1 ILGLATLLTP
11 SSTMMEE
18 ATDLDFLAPLRMELP
33 SRNGS
38 SGSNG
43 GHKEEDDD
51 ADETETIT
59 GSVFGS
65 ESVYESVADEW
76 RSTRLSDDQETIV
89 SGISFGESQ
98 RVKEMEEE
106 QERLNNSLFSLSTQ
120 FAQVQFRLKQ
130 IGEAKGDS
138 KEQLLKE
145 LQEFAFK
152 GCADTTGL
160 TRMRSE
166 SSSDEEVLEKQRIRQ
181 KELIDKLKEQLDDL
195 ERYAYESGEGDMP
208 STVIIQ
214 KQKSVLENLSQKIDL
229 NIEIDKMS
237 QAEIQKQVE
246 EALKTLINPFKQKEQ
261 LVEQL
266 QTQITDLERF
276 VSFLQKENE
285 GAESRSSG
293 PRSILRCPMHL
304 IEAPQK
310 SFGSSPAKTTPTK
323 KGLFGLPSFSSSPTN
338 SGFQKNQLKQ
348 TAKGRHYGDER
359 ARLQIAVEDVVEIL
373 KKYTL
378 LSVDENHEDRT
389 LDPVDPI
396 DDDVFDR
403 SEEEV
408 VTGIRRSLCPSL
420 RALLEHGMQ
429 AAAMPISTASTS
441 TFGCLVPKPQT
452 KKVAKPLAHI
462 WDVILFFYDSRNGK
476 EMSDAPVRKLS
487 QSFQLDR
494 VQGKSVTSK
503 QILLSTIETIIASHA
518 RLKRS
523 NDAQWKAFVSAALNQ
538 KRLPAWIRIIFRT
551 RQVVDAC
558 YFSWSYV
565 SRTGC
570 EELYDLLDSLQKYNM
585 NLPVDLALR
594 PFEQMREAF

>member
-1 ILGLATLLTP
+1 HNTLQ
-11 SSTMMEE
+11 SDSEMMEE
-18 ATDLDFLAPLRMELP
+18 STEFDWLSPLRMEP
-33 SRNGS
+33 TRNGS
-38 SGSNG
+38 SGSTSEQ
-43 GHKEEDDD
+43 KEEEDDI
-51 ADETETIT
+51 DETATIT

-89 SGISFGESQ
+89 SGISFGENQ

-130 IGEAKGDS
+130 IGEATGDS

-152 GCADTTGL
+152 GCADTTEL
-160 TRMRSE
+160 KRMRSE
-166 SSSDEEVLEKQRIRQ
+166 SNSDEEVLGKQRVRQ
-181 KELIDKLKEQLDDL
+181 KELIDKLKEQLNDL
-195 ERYAYESGEGDMP
+195 ERYAYESGEGDLP

-229 NIEIDKMS
+229 NIEIDTMS
-237 QAEIQKQVE
+237 QAEITRTVE
-246 EALKTLINPFKQKEQ
+246 EALKQLINPFKQKEQ

-285 GAESRSSG
+285 GGESNG
-293 PRSILRCPMHL
+293 A
-304 IEAPQK
+304 APQAGRLIRLFQLTLK
-310 SFGSSPAKTTPTK
+310 SFGSSPAKTTPSK
-323 KGLFGLPSFSSSPTN
+323 KGIFGLPSFSSSPST
-338 SGFQKNQLKQ
+338 SGFLKNQLKQ
-348 TAKGRHYGDER
+348 TEKGRHYGDER
-359 ARLQIAVEDVVEIL
+359 ARLQIAVDDVVQIL

-378 LSVDENHEDRT
+378 LSMDEAVEEKA

-396 DDDVFDR
+396 DDEVFDR

-408 VTGIRRSLCPSL
+408 VTAIRRSLCPSL
-420 RALLEHGMQ
+420 RALLEHGLQ
-429 AAAMPISTASTS
+429 PAAMPISSTNNS
-441 TFGCLVPKPQT
+441 TFGCFVPKTQT
-452 KKVAKPLAHI
+452 KKVAKPLTHI
-462 WDVILFFYDSRNGK
+462 WDVVLFFYDSRNGK

-538 KRLPAWIRIIFRT
+538 KRLPAWIRIMFRT
-551 RQVVDAC
+551 RHVVDAC

-565 SRTGC
+565 CRTGC
-570 EELYDLLDSLQKYNM
+570 EELYELLETLQKYNM
-585 NLPVDLALR
+585 TLPVDLALR

>member
-1 ILGLATLLTP
+1 PFHASVLDNTSPSFARFAGALA
-11 SSTMMEE
+11 MMQESN
-18 ATDLDFLAPLRMELP
+18 DLDFLAPLRME
-33 SRNGS
+33 SARNGS
-38 SGSNG
+38 NGSNG
-43 GHKEEDDD
+43 EQREDDD
-51 ADETETIT
+51 ETATIT
-59 GSVFGS
+59 GSVFGG

-130 IGEAKGDS
+130 IGEASGDS
-138 KEQLLKE
+138 KEALLKE

-152 GCADTTGL
+152 GCADTTEL
-160 TRMRSE
+160 KRMRSE
-166 SSSDEEVLEKQRIRQ
+166 SNSDEEVLEKQRIRQ

-229 NIEIDKMS
+229 KIEIDKMS
-237 QAEIQKQVE
+237 QADIQKEVE
-246 EALKTLINPFKQKEQ
+246 EALKQLINPFKQQGQ

-276 VSFLQKENE
+276 VSYLQKENE
-285 GAESRSSG
+285 G
-293 PRSILRCPMHL
+293 L
-304 IEAPQK
+304 EANGSVPKIPLQ
-310 SFGSSPAKTTPTK
+310 SLGSSPAKTTPK
-323 KGLFGLPSFSSSPTN
+323 KGLFGLPSFSSPSS

-359 ARLQIAVEDVVEIL
+359 ARLQIAVDDVVQIL

-378 LSVDENHEDRT
+378 LNVDEDREEKA

-396 DDDVFDR
+396 DDEVFDR

-429 AAAMPISTASTS
+429 PAAMPISTTNTS
-441 TFGCLVPKPQT
+441 AFGCLVPKTQT
-452 KKVAKPLAHI
+452 KKAVKQLTHI
-462 WDVILFFYDSRNGK
+462 WDVILFFYDSRNGR

-523 NDAQWKAFVSAALNQ
+523 SDAQWKAFVSAALNQ

-551 RQVVDAC
+551 RHVVDAC
-558 YFSWSYV
+558 YYSWSYV

-570 EELYDLLDSLQKYNM
+570 EELYDLLDSLQKYSM
-585 NLPVDLALR
+585 TLPVDLALR

>member
-1 ILGLATLLTP
+1 MMQE
-11 SSTMMEE
+11 ST
-18 ATDLDFLAPLRMELP
+18 DFDFLAPLRME
-33 SRNGS
+33 SARNGS
-38 SGSNG
+38 NGSNEEQREE
-43 GHKEEDDD
+43 EEDADD
-51 ADETETIT
+51 SSTIV

-89 SGISFGESQ
+89 SGLSFGESQ
-98 RVKEMEEE
+98 KVKEMEEE

-130 IGEAKGDS
+130 IGEATGDS

-152 GCADTTGL
+152 GCADTTEL
-160 TRMRSE
+160 KRMRSE
-166 SSSDEEVLEKQRIRQ
+166 SNSDEEVLEKQRIRQ

-195 ERYAYESGEGDMP
+195 ERYAYESGEGNMP

-229 NIEIDKMS
+229 NIEIDTMS
-237 QAEIQKQVE
+237 QADIQKQVE
-246 EALKTLINPFKQKEQ
+246 EALKQLINPFKQKEQ

-266 QTQITDLERF
+266 QTQIIDLERF

-285 GAESRSSG
+285 GTETNGAA
-293 PRSILRCPMHL
+293 PLMPMK
-304 IEAPQK
+304 A
-310 SFGSSPAKTTPTK
+310 FGSSPAKTTPK
-323 KGLFGLPSFSSSPTN
+323 KGLFGLPSFSSSPSS

-359 ARLQIAVEDVVEIL
+359 ARLQIAVDDVVQIA

-378 LSVDENHEDRT
+378 LSVEDNHEDKT

-403 SEEEV
+403 SEEEI

-429 AAAMPISTASTS
+429 SAAMPISNESGS

-452 KKVAKPLAHI
+452 KKVAKPLTHI

-476 EMSDAPVRKLS
+476 DMSNAPVRKLS
-487 QSFQLDR
+487 QSFQLDK

-503 QILLSTIETIIASHA
+503 QVENDLRSLLYLLPQILISTIETIISSHA

-551 RQVVDAC
+551 RPVVDAC

-570 EELYDLLDSLQKYNM
+570 EELYDLLDSLQQYNM